1 MNKITYQEIVDRVV
15 AETGLSKQSSHDI
28 LENLGDVIELGLM
41 NDGYVRI
48 KGLGAFQV
56 RSVAARQ
63 GINPRTGE
71 PIEIPAHNKV
81 VFRADQTIKQYLN
94 PTGHTQTQ
102 NNQQGKNETM
112 IERLKNKRMFG
123 YAALALAALLVVAIA
138 IINFGD
144 EPAAPVAAENPPGGT
159 APVIASD
166 IDDDEVVASVEEAT
180 APVPEP
186 QPQKPEP
193 EVPPPPPPAP
203 EPKTYQLAKG
213 DNLWNLA
220 AEHLGDPYLW
230 PLLYQANSDIIDNPD
245 VMQIGLEITIPQLD
259 GEAGNLAD
267 SDKEKL
273 VSGNLLAYKV
283 YQAAGKEDAGDYLKV
298 AQQIDPGVKIPAS
311 YAAPDDNNGL
321 AAGKN
326 SGS

>member
-1 MNKITYQEIVDRVV
+1 MNKITYQEIVDQVV

-56 RSVAARQ
+56 RSVADRQ

-81 VFRADQTIKQYLN
+81 VFRADQTIKQHLN
-94 PTGHTQTQ
+94 PPGPTQTR
-102 NNQQGKNETM
+102 NNQQGNNATM
-112 IERLKNKRMFG
+112 IERLKDKRIFG
-123 YAALALAALLVVAIA
+123 YAALALAALVVVVIA
-138 IINFGD
+138 VIGFGD
-144 EPAAPVAAENPPGGT
+144 EPAEPAVAENPPGST
-159 APVIASD
+159 APVIAPD
-166 IDDDEVVASVEEAT
+166 TADEEVVASVEEAAT
-180 APVPEP
+180 PAPEPEP
-186 QPQKPEP
+186 QTPEP

-220 AEHLGDPYLW
+220 AEHFGDPYLW

-245 VMQIGLEITIPQLD
+245 VMQIGLEIIIPQLD

-283 YQAAGKEDAGDYLKV
+283 YQAAGEEDAGDYLKV
-298 AQQIDPGVKIPAS
+298 AQKIDPGVKIPAS
-311 YAAPDDNNGL
+311 YAAPDDNSGL